1 MNLSRPDRSERLD
14 RLAAEYALGTT
25 PPRVR
30 RRLAAIARREP
41 VVAAALA
48 DWEQRLAVLGD
59 AVPGV
64 TPRPRIWGSIVE
76 RLGLSAAG
84 SPASA
89 WWNRLAWWRGIAAA
103 SFVVAL
109 ALAIVQL
116 TRGPAPA
123 AAPII
128 VVLAG
133 TDAKPAII
141 ATAAPGERRL
151 ILKAVIDT
159 STPPGKDLEL
169 WALPAGGA
177 PKALGILPRGALVSV
192 ALPVPVDE
200 SLTNV
205 PALAVSVEPAGGSP
219 TGQPTGPVLYS
230 GKVERMY

>member
-1 MNLSRPDRSERLD
+1 MNLSRSDRGERLD
-14 RLAAEYALGTT
+14 RMAAEYALGTS

-48 DWEQRLAVLGD
+48 DWERRLAVLGD
-59 AVPGV
+59 AIPGV
-64 TPRPRIWGSIVE
+64 NPPPRLWGSIAR
-76 RLGLSAAG
+76 RLGLGAA
-84 SPASA
+84 ASHAAA

-116 TRGPAPA
+116 THGPAPA
-123 AAPII
+123 AAPIV

-133 TDAKPAII
+133 NDAKPAII

-151 ILKAVIDT
+151 ILRAVIDT
-159 STPPGKDLEL
+159 STPAGKDLEL
-169 WALPAGGA
+169 WALPAGSA
-177 PKALGILPRGALVSV
+177 PKALGVLPRGALVSV
-192 ALPVPVDE
+192 ALAVPVDQ
-200 SLTNV
+200 SLANV

-219 TGQPTGPVLYS
+219 TGQPTGPVIYS